1 MGILPIPTSD
11 PNCVEEPSFTALRQN
26 YGHRRRSHLI
36 SLPRLLHLDSSALH
50 TDSPPNQEL
59 LLYELFVKLYNW
71 NKVEL
76 CPSGLINYVR
86 SRICSFNSDARFRQ
100 VMFDLEGTL
109 VSPVLQD
116 LIERFPH
123 VKAYK
128 IDASKQALLW
138 NGFFKRKSSSG
149 SGSSNN
155 VDSSNTVG
163 SSRTPS
169 SRQSQL
175 DDVLGNLQADP
186 GLRTRII
193 DYDANLR
200 DEVRRLYLQ
209 KGPCQP
215 RGHNFPITNMS
226 GINRRF
232 IPQWFDEFDWL
243 EYSVSKDAAFCLY
256 CYLFKTNFEQVGSE
270 AFTGDGFKNWKKGRE
285 RFKMHVGP
293 VGSVHNKA
301 REAATNLMNQATHIE
316 TAVSKHSDQ
325 TRKAYRT
332 CLIASIKCTKFLLRQ
347 GLPFRGHDESATS
360 SNRGNYLELLQFLA
374 DNNDKVREV
383 VMENAPGNLKLL
395 APSIQKEIVNSCALE
410 TLDAIMD
417 GLKDRFFS
425 ILVDEARDVS
435 VKEQMAMV
443 LRYVDDNG
451 HVIERFVGIQ
461 HVTDT
466 TSSSLKD
473 VIDTLFSRYGL
484 SISKLRGQ
492 GYDGA
497 SNMRG
502 ELNGLKTKILREQ
515 PCAYY
520 VHCFAHQ
527 LQLALVAVAK
537 NNIDIASFF
546 ATANNVVN
554 HVGASCK
561 RRDSLRGQL
570 QEELVIAFE
579 NDCLIT
585 GRGLNQETSLKHAGD
600 TRWNSHYGT
609 LISIISM
616 FSSVVHVLQMV
627 IDDNPNESAG
637 EANTLMRVILTFEF
651 VFHLFLMKVILG
663 LTNDLSQ
670 ALQRKDQEI
679 VNAMALVKSC
689 KEKLYWMRNNGFD
702 ALVDEVSSFCEK
714 HHIDVPNMEEA
725 FILPRRSRR
734 YAPIKTNRHH
744 YRVEL
749 FIYVIDEQIT
759 ELEDRFNEDIQTKE
773 IIGRGTKRDGLYYV
787 DDVVPG
793 RAHLVHSS
801 RNSNLQKV
809 LMSALIPPQRKVQYA
824 GLPEGDKGY

>member
-1 MGILPIPTSD
+1 MGSLGSRD
-11 PNCVEEPSFTALRQN
+11 PLEAMEATFETPWRWWGDPWCDPVAVEVVAS
-26 YGHRRRSHLI
+26 I
-36 SLPRLLHLDSSALH
+36 
-50 TDSPPNQEL
+50 
-59 LLYELFVKLYNW
+59 
-71 NKVEL
+71 
-76 CPSGLINYVR
+76 I
-86 SRICSFNSDARFRQ
+86 
-100 VMFDLEGTL
+100 M
-109 VSPVLQD
+109 
-116 LIERFPH
+116 ER
-123 VKAYK
+123 
-128 IDASKQALLW
+128 
-138 NGFFKRKSSSG
+138 FFKRKSSSG

-155 VDSSNTVG
+155 VDSPNTVG
-163 SSRTPS
+163 SSRAPS

-175 DDVLGNLQADP
+175 DGVLGNLEADP

-193 DYDANLR
+193 DYDANIR
-200 DEVRRLYLQ
+200 DEVRRSYLQ

-232 IPQWFDEFDWL
+232 ISQWFDEFDWL

-256 CYLFKTNFEQVGSE
+256 CYLFKTNFAQVGSE
-270 AFTGDGFKNWKKGRE
+270 AFTGDGFKTWKKGRE

-325 TRKAYRT
+325 ARKAYRT

-410 TLDAIMD
+410 TLNAIMD

-473 VIDTLFSRYGL
+473 AIDTLFSHNGL
-484 SISKLRGQ
+484 NISKLRGQ

-546 ATANNVVN
+546 AMANSVVN

-585 GRGLNQETSLKHAGD
+585 GRGLNQETSLKRAGD

-627 IDDNPNESAG
+627 IDDNPNESAA
-637 EANTLMRVILTFEF
+637 EANMLMRVILTFEF

-670 ALQRKDQEI
+670 VLQRKDQEI

-725 FILPRRSRR
+725 FILPGRSRR

-759 ELEDRFNEDIQTKE
+759 ELEDRFTE
-773 IIGRGTKRDGLYYV
+773 YY
-787 DDVVPG
+787 DFIFNMFFHPKFLFELLHCDP
-793 RAHLVHSS
+793 L
-801 RNSNLQKV
+801 
-809 LMSALIPPQRKVQYA
+809 
-824 GLPEGDKGY
+824 E

>member
-1 MGILPIPTSD
+1 M
-11 PNCVEEPSFTALRQN
+11 
-26 YGHRRRSHLI
+26 
-36 SLPRLLHLDSSALH
+36 
-50 TDSPPNQEL
+50 
-59 LLYELFVKLYNW
+59 
-71 NKVEL
+71 
-76 CPSGLINYVR
+76 
-86 SRICSFNSDARFRQ
+86 
-100 VMFDLEGTL
+100 
-109 VSPVLQD
+109 
-116 LIERFPH
+116 ER
-123 VKAYK
+123 
-128 IDASKQALLW
+128 
-138 NGFFKRKSSSG
+138 FFKRKSSSG

-155 VDSSNTVG
+155 VDSPNTVG

-175 DDVLGNLQADP
+175 DGVLGNLEADP

-193 DYDANLR
+193 DYDANMR
-200 DEVRRLYLQ
+200 DEVRRSYLQ

-256 CYLFKTNFEQVGSE
+256 CYLFKTNFAQVGSE
-270 AFTGDGFKNWKKGRE
+270 AFTGDGFKTWKKGRE
-285 RFKMHVGP
+285 RFKIHVGP

-301 REAATNLMNQATHIE
+301 REAATNLMNQTTHIE
-316 TAVSKHSDQ
+316 TAVSKHFDQ
-325 TRKAYRT
+325 ARKAYRT

-410 TLDAIMD
+410 TLNAIMD
-417 GLKDRFFS
+417 GLKDRLFS

-473 VIDTLFSRYGL
+473 AIDTLFSRNGL

-546 ATANNVVN
+546 ATANSVVN

-585 GRGLNQETSLKHAGD
+585 GRGLNQETSLKRAGD

-627 IDDNPNESAG
+627 IDDNPNESAA
-637 EANTLMRVILTFEF
+637 EANMLMRVILTFEF

-725 FILPRRSRR
+725 FILPGRSRR
-734 YAPIKTNRHH
+734 YAPIKTNHHH

-759 ELEDRFNEDIQTKE
+759 ELEDRFNEVNTELLIYMTCLSPKDSFVAFDKPKLLRLAQFYPQDFSDEDRLALEDQLEIYIHYVCSSSDFSQLEGIGDLAKKMVETRMHQVFNYVYLLITLSLVLPVATASVERAFSVMNIVKGPLRNKMGDQWLSDSLLVYIERDIFACIENEAIMLRFQNMKSR
-773 IIGRGTKRDGLYYV
+773 RGQL
-787 DDVVPG
+787 
-793 RAHLVHSS
+793 
-801 RNSNLQKV
+801 
-809 LMSALIPPQRKVQYA
+809 
-824 GLPEGDKGY
+824 

>member
-1 MGILPIPTSD
+1 MFSQ
-11 PNCVEEPSFTALRQN
+11 NNPS
-26 YGHRRRSHLI
+26 
-36 SLPRLLHLDSSALH
+36 
-50 TDSPPNQEL
+50 
-59 LLYELFVKLYNW
+59 
-71 NKVEL
+71 
-76 CPSGLINYVR
+76 
-86 SRICSFNSDARFRQ
+86 
-100 VMFDLEGTL
+100 
-109 VSPVLQD
+109 
-116 LIERFPH
+116 
-123 VKAYK
+123 
-128 IDASKQALLW
+128 
-138 NGFFKRKSSSG
+138 
-149 SGSSNN
+149 
-155 VDSSNTVG
+155 
-163 SSRTPS
+163 
-169 SRQSQL
+169 
-175 DDVLGNLQADP
+175 
-186 GLRTRII
+186 
-193 DYDANLR
+193 
-200 DEVRRLYLQ
+200 
-209 KGPCQP
+209 
-215 RGHNFPITNMS
+215 
-226 GINRRF
+226 
-232 IPQWFDEFDWL
+232 
-243 EYSVSKDAAFCLY
+243 
-256 CYLFKTNFEQVGSE
+256 
-270 AFTGDGFKNWKKGRE
+270 
-285 RFKMHVGP
+285 
-293 VGSVHNKA
+293 
-301 REAATNLMNQATHIE
+301 
-316 TAVSKHSDQ
+316 
-325 TRKAYRT
+325 
-332 CLIASIKCTKFLLRQ
+332 SIKCTKFLLRQ

-383 VMENAPGNLKLL
+383 VMENAPGNLRLV
-395 APSIQKEIVNSCALE
+395 APSIQKEIVNSCGLE

-435 VKEQMAMV
+435 VKEQMALV

-451 HVIERFVGIQ
+451 HVIEIFVGIQ
-461 HVTDT
+461 HVANT

-473 VIDTLFSRYGL
+473 AIDTLFSCNDL

-537 NNIDIASFF
+537 KNIDIASFF

-561 RRDSLRGQL
+561 WRDLLREQL

-585 GRGLNQETSLKHAGD
+585 GRGLNQETSLKRAGD

-627 IDDNPNESAG
+627 IDDNPNDSAG
-637 EANTLMRVILTFEF
+637 EANKLMRDIRTFEF

-689 KEKLYWMRNNGFD
+689 KEKLHWMRNNGFD

-714 HHIDVPNMEEA
+714 YYIDVPNMEEA
-725 FILPRRSRR
+725 FILPGRSRR
-734 YAPIKTNRHH
+734 NAPIKTNHHH

-759 ELEDRFNEDIQTKE
+759 ELEDLFNEVNTELFICLACLSPKDSFVAFDKPKLLRLAQFYPQNFSDEDRLALEDQLE
-773 IIGRGTKRDGLYYV
+773 IYIHY
-787 DDVVPG
+787 
-793 RAHLVHSS
+793 VHSS
-801 RNSNLQKV
+801 SDFSQLERIGDLAKKMVETRMHQTYFVTHCWQNLISSYLGVSLVSTSDSLAATNQPISSNDLVTSV
-809 LMSALIPPQRKVQYA
+809 LKGILAMVATTSAYVAVGDIVVTM
-824 GLPEGDKGY
+824 LPVVGSPTNRVKPNNQQGILGARPSF

>member
-1 MGILPIPTSD
+1 M
-11 PNCVEEPSFTALRQN
+11 
-26 YGHRRRSHLI
+26 
-36 SLPRLLHLDSSALH
+36 
-50 TDSPPNQEL
+50 
-59 LLYELFVKLYNW
+59 
-71 NKVEL
+71 
-76 CPSGLINYVR
+76 
-86 SRICSFNSDARFRQ
+86 
-100 VMFDLEGTL
+100 
-109 VSPVLQD
+109 
-116 LIERFPH
+116 ER
-123 VKAYK
+123 
-128 IDASKQALLW
+128 
-138 NGFFKRKSSSG
+138 FFKRKSSSG

-175 DDVLGNLQADP
+175 DGVLGNLEADP

-193 DYDANLR
+193 DYDANMR
-200 DEVRRLYLQ
+200 DEVRRSYLQ

-243 EYSVSKDAAFCLY
+243 EYSISKDAAFCLY
-256 CYLFKTNFEQVGSE
+256 CYLFKTNFAQVGSE
-270 AFTGDGFKNWKKGRE
+270 AFTGDGFRTWKKGRE

-325 TRKAYRT
+325 ARKAYRT
-332 CLIASIKCTKFLLRQ
+332 CLNASIKCTKFLLRQ

-473 VIDTLFSRYGL
+473 AIDTFFSRNSL

-497 SNMRG
+497 SNMKG

-537 NNIDIASFF
+537 KNVDIASFF
-546 ATANNVVN
+546 ATANSVVN

-561 RRDSLRGQL
+561 RRDLLREQL

-585 GRGLNQETSLKHAGD
+585 GRGLNQETSLKRAGD

-637 EANTLMRVILTFEF
+637 EANKLMREILTFEF

-689 KEKLYWMRNNGFD
+689 KEKLHWMRNNGFD

-714 HHIDVPNMEEA
+714 HDINVPNMEEA
-725 FILPRRSRR
+725 FILRGRSRR
-734 YAPIKTNRHH
+734 NAPIKTNRHH

-759 ELEDRFNEDIQTKE
+759 ELEDRFNEVNTELLICLACLSPKDSFVAFDKPKLLRLAQFYPQDFSDEDRLALEDQLEIYIHYVRSSSDFSQLEGIGDLAKKMVETRMHQVFNYVYLLITLSLVLPVATASVERAFSVMNIVKGPLRNKMGDQWLSDSLLVYIERDIFACIENEAIMLRFQNMKPR
-773 IIGRGTKRDGLYYV
+773 RGQL
-787 DDVVPG
+787 
-793 RAHLVHSS
+793 
-801 RNSNLQKV
+801 
-809 LMSALIPPQRKVQYA
+809 
-824 GLPEGDKGY
+824 

>member
-1 MGILPIPTSD
+1 MGSHDLLEAMETTLETPWSCWCDPLELLVRPLGCTPSVRRKVLGWRLKTKALARLSETIHSKTSK
-11 PNCVEEPSFTALRQN
+11 F
-26 YGHRRRSHLI
+26 
-36 SLPRLLHLDSSALH
+36 LLF
-50 TDSPPNQEL
+50 SPPPTL
-59 LLYELFVKLYNW
+59 SSKLNPPQTL
-71 NKVEL
+71 NSISSLAAAIKVSL
-76 CPSGLINYVR
+76 CCRCRRHCGGGATSFALC
-86 SRICSFNSDARFRQ
+86 ICS
-100 VMFDLEGTL
+100 
-109 VSPVLQD
+109 
-116 LIERFPH
+116 LIIMER
-123 VKAYK
+123 
-128 IDASKQALLW
+128 
-138 NGFFKRKSSSG
+138 FFKRKSSSG
-149 SGSSNN
+149 SSSSNN

-175 DDVLGNLQADP
+175 DGVLGNLEADP

-193 DYDANLR
+193 DYNANMR
-200 DEVRRLYLQ
+200 D
-209 KGPCQP
+209 
-215 RGHNFPITNMS
+215 
-226 GINRRF
+226 
-232 IPQWFDEFDWL
+232 

-256 CYLFKTNFEQVGSE
+256 CYLFKTNFAQVGSE
-270 AFTGDGFKNWKKGRE
+270 AFTGDGFKTWKKGKE

-293 VGSVHNKA
+293 VGSVHNKV

-325 TRKAYRT
+325 AHKAYRT
-332 CLIASIKCTKFLLRQ
+332 CLNASIKCTN
-347 GLPFRGHDESATS
+347 ATS
-360 SNRGNYLELLQFLA
+360 SNRGNYLKLLQFLA

-383 VMENAPGNLKLL
+383 VMENAPGYLRLV

-425 ILVDEARDVS
+425 IFVDEARDVS

-461 HVTDT
+461 HVTNT
-466 TSSSLKD
+466 TSSSLND
-473 VIDTLFSRYGL
+473 AIDTLFSHNGL

-492 GYDGA
+492 GYDSA

-502 ELNGLKTKILREQ
+502 ELNDLKTKILREQ

-537 NNIDIASFF
+537 KNIDIASFF
-546 ATANNVVN
+546 ATANSVVN

-561 RRDSLRGQL
+561 RRDLLREQL

-585 GRGLNQETSLKHAGD
+585 GRCLNQETSLKRAGD

-616 FSSVVHVLQMV
+616 FSFVVHVLQMV
-627 IDDNPNESAG
+627 IDDNPNENAG
-637 EANTLMRVILTFEF
+637 GANKLMRDICTFEF
-651 VFHLFLMKVILG
+651 VFHIFLMKVILG

-689 KEKLYWMRNNGFD
+689 KEKLHWMRNNGFD
-702 ALVDEVSSFCEK
+702 ALLLRLAQFYPQNFSDEDRLTLEDQLEIYIHYVRSSSDFSQLERIGDLANKMVETMMHQVFNYVYLLITLSLVLPVATASVERAFSVMNIVKGPLRNKMGDQWLSDSLLVYIERDIFACIENEA
-714 HHIDVPNMEEA
+714 IMLRFQNMK
-725 FILPRRSRR
+725 PRRGQ
-734 YAPIKTNRHH
+734 
-744 YRVEL
+744 L
-749 FIYVIDEQIT
+749 
-759 ELEDRFNEDIQTKE
+759 
-773 IIGRGTKRDGLYYV
+773 
-787 DDVVPG
+787 
-793 RAHLVHSS
+793 
-801 RNSNLQKV
+801 
-809 LMSALIPPQRKVQYA
+809 
-824 GLPEGDKGY
+824 

>member
-1 MGILPIPTSD
+1 MSCNVL
-11 PNCVEEPSFTALRQN
+11 
-26 YGHRRRSHLI
+26 
-36 SLPRLLHLDSSALH
+36 
-50 TDSPPNQEL
+50 
-59 LLYELFVKLYNW
+59 
-71 NKVEL
+71 
-76 CPSGLINYVR
+76 
-86 SRICSFNSDARFRQ
+86 NSII
-100 VMFDLEGTL
+100 T
-109 VSPVLQD
+109 
-116 LIERFPH
+116 ER
-123 VKAYK
+123 
-128 IDASKQALLW
+128 
-138 NGFFKRKSSSG
+138 FFKRKSSSG

-175 DDVLGNLQADP
+175 DDVL
-186 GLRTRII
+186 
-193 DYDANLR
+193 
-200 DEVRRLYLQ
+200 
-209 KGPCQP
+209 
-215 RGHNFPITNMS
+215 
-226 GINRRF
+226 
-232 IPQWFDEFDWL
+232 
-243 EYSVSKDAAFCLY
+243 
-256 CYLFKTNFEQVGSE
+256 
-270 AFTGDGFKNWKKGRE
+270 
-285 RFKMHVGP
+285 
-293 VGSVHNKA
+293 
-301 REAATNLMNQATHIE
+301 
-316 TAVSKHSDQ
+316 
-325 TRKAYRT
+325 
-332 CLIASIKCTKFLLRQ
+332 
-347 GLPFRGHDESATS
+347 
-360 SNRGNYLELLQFLA
+360 

-395 APSIQKEIVNSCALE
+395 AHSIKKEIVNSCALE

-473 VIDTLFSRYGL
+473 AIDTLFSRNGL

-537 NNIDIASFF
+537 KNIDIASFF
-546 ATANNVVN
+546 AMANSVVN

-585 GRGLNQETSLKHAGD
+585 GRGLNQETSLKRASD
-600 TRWNSHYGT
+600 TRWNLHYGT

-627 IDDNPNESAG
+627 IDDNPNENAG
-637 EANTLMRVILTFEF
+637 EANKLMRVILTFEF
-651 VFHLFLMKVILG
+651 
-663 LTNDLSQ
+663 
-670 ALQRKDQEI
+670 
-679 VNAMALVKSC
+679 
-689 KEKLYWMRNNGFD
+689 EKLYWMRNNGFD
-702 ALVDEVSSFCEK
+702 ALVDEISSFCEK

-725 FILPRRSRR
+725 FILPGRSRR
-734 YAPIKTNRHH
+734 YTPIKTNRHH

-759 ELEDRFNEDIQTKE
+759 ELEDHFNEYTFDLLIAYFYLDHWFEDDMECQP
-773 IIGRGTKRDGLYYV
+773 YV
-787 DDVVPG
+787 
-793 RAHLVHSS
+793 
-801 RNSNLQKV
+801 
-809 LMSALIPPQRKVQYA
+809 
-824 GLPEGDKGY
+824 

>member
-1 MGILPIPTSD
+1 MGSM
-11 PNCVEEPSFTALRQN
+11 
-26 YGHRRRSHLI
+26 GSHD
-36 SLPRLLHLDSSALH
+36 LLEAMEITLEVPWS
-50 TDSPPNQEL
+50 
-59 LLYELFVKLYNW
+59 
-71 NKVEL
+71 
-76 CPSGLINYVR
+76 CC
-86 SRICSFNSDARFRQ
+86 SR
-100 VMFDLEGTL
+100 
-109 VSPVLQD
+109 
-116 LIERFPH
+116 
-123 VKAYK
+123 
-128 IDASKQALLW
+128 
-138 NGFFKRKSSSG
+138 
-149 SGSSNN
+149 
-155 VDSSNTVG
+155 
-163 SSRTPS
+163 S

-175 DDVLGNLQADP
+175 DGVLGNLQADP
-186 GLRTRII
+186 GLRTRMI
-193 DYDANLR
+193 DYDANMR
-200 DEVRRLYLQ
+200 DEVQRSYLQ
-209 KGPCQP
+209 KGHCQP

-243 EYSVSKDAAFCLY
+243 EYSISKDAAFCLY

-270 AFTGDGFKNWKKGRE
+270 VFIRDGFKTWNKGRE
-285 RFKMHVGP
+285 RFKIHVGP

-316 TAVSKHSDQ
+316 TVVRKHSDQ
-325 TRKAYRT
+325 ARKAYRT
-332 CLIASIKCTKFLLRQ
+332 CLNASIKCTKFLLRQ
-347 GLPFRGHDESATS
+347 GLAFRGHDESVTS
-360 SNRGNYLELLQFLA
+360 SNRKNYLELLQFLA
-374 DNNDKVREV
+374 DNDDKVREV
-383 VMENAPGNLKLL
+383 VMENASENLKLL
-395 APSIQKEIVNSCALE
+395 ALCIKKEIVNSCTLE

-473 VIDTLFSRYGL
+473 VIDTFFSHNDL

-492 GYDGA
+492 CYDSA
-497 SNMRG
+497 SNMR
-502 ELNGLKTKILREQ
+502 
-515 PCAYY
+515 
-520 VHCFAHQ
+520 
-527 LQLALVAVAK
+527 ALVAVAK
-537 NNIDIASFF
+537 KNIDIAFFF
-546 ATANNVVN
+546 ATANSVVN

-561 RRDSLRGQL
+561 RRDLLRQQL
-570 QEELVIAFE
+570 QEELMIAFE

-585 GRGLNQETSLKHAGD
+585 GRGLNQETSLKRVGD

-627 IDDNPNESAG
+627 IDDNPNESVG
-637 EANTLMRVILTFEF
+637 EANKLMREIHTFEF

-689 KEKLYWMRNNGFD
+689 KQKLHWMRNNGFD

-725 FILPRRSRR
+725 FILPGRSRCN
-734 YAPIKTNRHH
+734 APIKTNRHH
-744 YRVEL
+744 YRVKL
-749 FIYVIDEQIT
+749 FIYVIDEQIMKLDDHFNEVNT
-759 ELEDRFNEDIQTKE
+759 ELLICLACLSPKDSFVAFDKPKLLCLAQFYPQDFSDEDRLALEDQPEIYIHYVRSSSDFSQVEGIGDLAKKMVETRMHQVFN
-773 IIGRGTKRDGLYYV
+773 YV
-787 DDVVPG
+787 YLLITLSLVLPVATASVE
-793 RAHLVHSS
+793 RAFSVMNIVKGPL
-801 RNSNLQKV
+801 RNK
-809 LMSALIPPQRKVQYA
+809 M
-824 GLPEGDKGY
+824 GDQ

>member
-1 MGILPIPTSD
+1 
-11 PNCVEEPSFTALRQN
+11 
-26 YGHRRRSHLI
+26 
-36 SLPRLLHLDSSALH
+36 
-50 TDSPPNQEL
+50 
-59 LLYELFVKLYNW
+59 
-71 NKVEL
+71 
-76 CPSGLINYVR
+76 
-86 SRICSFNSDARFRQ
+86 
-100 VMFDLEGTL
+100 
-109 VSPVLQD
+109 
-116 LIERFPH
+116 
-123 VKAYK
+123 
-128 IDASKQALLW
+128 
-138 NGFFKRKSSSG
+138 
-149 SGSSNN
+149 
-155 VDSSNTVG
+155 
-163 SSRTPS
+163 
-169 SRQSQL
+169 
-175 DDVLGNLQADP
+175 
-186 GLRTRII
+186 
-193 DYDANLR
+193 
-200 DEVRRLYLQ
+200 
-209 KGPCQP
+209 
-215 RGHNFPITNMS
+215 
-226 GINRRF
+226 
-232 IPQWFDEFDWL
+232 
-243 EYSVSKDAAFCLY
+243 
-256 CYLFKTNFEQVGSE
+256 
-270 AFTGDGFKNWKKGRE
+270 
-285 RFKMHVGP
+285 MHVGP

-347 GLPFRGHDESATS
+347 GLHFRGHDESATS

-395 APSIQKEIVNSCALE
+395 APSIKKEIVNSCALE

-425 ILVDEARDVS
+425 ILVDEARDMS
-435 VKEQMAMV
+435 VKKQMAMV

-473 VIDTLFSRYGL
+473 AIDTLFSRNGL

-497 SNMRG
+497 SNMR
-502 ELNGLKTKILREQ
+502 
-515 PCAYY
+515 
-520 VHCFAHQ
+520 
-527 LQLALVAVAK
+527 
-537 NNIDIASFF
+537 
-546 ATANNVVN
+546 
-554 HVGASCK
+554 ASCK

-585 GRGLNQETSLKHAGD
+585 GRGLNQETSLKRAGD

-627 IDDNPNESAG
+627 IDDNPNDSAA
-637 EANTLMRVILTFEF
+637 EENKLMRVILTFEF

-670 ALQRKDQEI
+670 ALQRKYQEI

-725 FILPRRSRR
+725 FILPGRSRR

-759 ELEDRFNEDIQTKE
+759 ELEDRFNEVNTELLICMACLSPKDSFVAFDKSKLFRLAQFYPQDFSDEDRLALEDQLEIYIHYVCSSSDFSQLEGIGDLAKKMVETRMHQVFNYVYLLITLSLVLPVATASVERAFSVMNIVKGPLRNKMGDQWLSDILLVYIE
-773 IIGRGTKRDGLYYV
+773 RDIFACIENEAIMLRFQNMKPRCGQL
-787 DDVVPG
+787 
-793 RAHLVHSS
+793 
-801 RNSNLQKV
+801 
-809 LMSALIPPQRKVQYA
+809 
-824 GLPEGDKGY
+824 

>member
-1 MGILPIPTSD
+1 M
-11 PNCVEEPSFTALRQN
+11 
-26 YGHRRRSHLI
+26 
-36 SLPRLLHLDSSALH
+36 
-50 TDSPPNQEL
+50 
-59 LLYELFVKLYNW
+59 
-71 NKVEL
+71 
-76 CPSGLINYVR
+76 
-86 SRICSFNSDARFRQ
+86 SR
-100 VMFDLEGTL
+100 
-109 VSPVLQD
+109 
-116 LIERFPH
+116 
-123 VKAYK
+123 
-128 IDASKQALLW
+128 
-138 NGFFKRKSSSG
+138 
-149 SGSSNN
+149 
-155 VDSSNTVG
+155 
-163 SSRTPS
+163 
-169 SRQSQL
+169 
-175 DDVLGNLQADP
+175 
-186 GLRTRII
+186 
-193 DYDANLR
+193 
-200 DEVRRLYLQ
+200 
-209 KGPCQP
+209 
-215 RGHNFPITNMS
+215 
-226 GINRRF
+226 INRRF

-285 RFKMHVGP
+285 RFKMHIGP

-347 GLPFRGHDESATS
+347 GFPFRGHDESATS
-360 SNRGNYLELLQFLA
+360 SKRGNYLELLQFLA

-383 VMENAPGNLKLL
+383 VMENASGNLKLL

-473 VIDTLFSRYGL
+473 AIDTLFSRNGL

-492 GYDGA
+492 CYDGA
-497 SNMRG
+497 SNMR
-502 ELNGLKTKILREQ
+502 
-515 PCAYY
+515 
-520 VHCFAHQ
+520 
-527 LQLALVAVAK
+527 
-537 NNIDIASFF
+537 
-546 ATANNVVN
+546 
-554 HVGASCK
+554 
-561 RRDSLRGQL
+561 
-570 QEELVIAFE
+570 
-579 NDCLIT
+579 
-585 GRGLNQETSLKHAGD
+585 
-600 TRWNSHYGT
+600 
-609 LISIISM
+609 
-616 FSSVVHVLQMV
+616 
-627 IDDNPNESAG
+627 
-637 EANTLMRVILTFEF
+637 
-651 VFHLFLMKVILG
+651 VILG

-725 FILPRRSRR
+725 FILPGRSRR

-749 FIYVIDEQIT
+749 FIYVIDKQIT
-759 ELEDRFNEDIQTKE
+759 ELDDRFNELLRLAQFYPQDFSDEDRLALEDQLE
-773 IIGRGTKRDGLYYV
+773 IYIHYVCSSSDFSQLEGIGDLAKKNG
-787 DDVVPG
+787 
-793 RAHLVHSS
+793 
-801 RNSNLQKV
+801 
-809 LMSALIPPQRKVQYA
+809 
-824 GLPEGDKGY
+824 GDKDASIATASVERAFSVMNIVKGPLRNKMGDQWLSDSLLVYIERDIFACIENEAIMLRFQNMKPRRGQL

>member
-1 MGILPIPTSD
+1 
-11 PNCVEEPSFTALRQN
+11 
-26 YGHRRRSHLI
+26 
-36 SLPRLLHLDSSALH
+36 
-50 TDSPPNQEL
+50 
-59 LLYELFVKLYNW
+59 
-71 NKVEL
+71 
-76 CPSGLINYVR
+76 
-86 SRICSFNSDARFRQ
+86 
-100 VMFDLEGTL
+100 
-109 VSPVLQD
+109 
-116 LIERFPH
+116 
-123 VKAYK
+123 
-128 IDASKQALLW
+128 
-138 NGFFKRKSSSG
+138 
-149 SGSSNN
+149 
-155 VDSSNTVG
+155 
-163 SSRTPS
+163 
-169 SRQSQL
+169 
-175 DDVLGNLQADP
+175 
-186 GLRTRII
+186 
-193 DYDANLR
+193 
-200 DEVRRLYLQ
+200 
-209 KGPCQP
+209 
-215 RGHNFPITNMS
+215 
-226 GINRRF
+226 
-232 IPQWFDEFDWL
+232 
-243 EYSVSKDAAFCLY
+243 
-256 CYLFKTNFEQVGSE
+256 
-270 AFTGDGFKNWKKGRE
+270 
-285 RFKMHVGP
+285 
-293 VGSVHNKA
+293 
-301 REAATNLMNQATHIE
+301 
-316 TAVSKHSDQ
+316 
-325 TRKAYRT
+325 
-332 CLIASIKCTKFLLRQ
+332 
-347 GLPFRGHDESATS
+347 
-360 SNRGNYLELLQFLA
+360 
-374 DNNDKVREV
+374 
-383 VMENAPGNLKLL
+383 MENAPRNLKLL

-410 TLDAIMD
+410 TLDAIID

-461 HVTDT
+461 HVTHT

-473 VIDTLFSRYGL
+473 VIDTLFSRNGL

-537 NNIDIASFF
+537 MNIDIASFF
-546 ATANNVVN
+546 ATANSVVN

-570 QEELVIAFE
+570 QEELVITFE

-585 GRGLNQETSLKHAGD
+585 GRGLNQETSLKRAGD

-637 EANTLMRVILTFEF
+637 EANKLMRMILTFEF

-725 FILPRRSRR
+725 FILPGRSRR

-759 ELEDRFNEDIQTKE
+759 ELDDHFNEVNTELLICMACLSPKDSFVAFDKPKLLRLAQSYPQDFSDEDYLALEDQLEIYIHYVCSSSDFSQLEGIGDLAKKMVETRMHQVFNYVYLLITLSLVLPVATASVERAFSVMNIVKGPLRNKMGDQWLSDSLLVYIERDIFSCIENEAIMLRFQNMKPR
-773 IIGRGTKRDGLYYV
+773 RGQL
-787 DDVVPG
+787 
-793 RAHLVHSS
+793 
-801 RNSNLQKV
+801 
-809 LMSALIPPQRKVQYA
+809 
-824 GLPEGDKGY
+824 